1 MTNNRKAVLLIAA
14 VLALALIAFALL
26 YSMSQDMG
34 AVYRDSV
41 ERAEEAYAK
50 GDYETDRKGRKGEA
64 R

>member
-41 ERAEEAYAK
+41 RVFIQ
-50 GDYETDRKGRKGEA
+50 R
-64 R
+64 